1 MPNSPN
7 YPATTIA
14 ALSSASLSLLG
25 SLFLIITFS
34 KYRDFE
40 SSSRRLVVFL
50 STADICQALFFLL
63 IPLGDANQTACSY
76 FAMFGIWAALSSFCW
91 TILIAHFIWHTV
103 AFPSESRT
111 R

>member
-1 MPNSPN
+1 MVY

-50 STADICQALFFLL
+50 ATADVFQCLFFLF
-63 IPLGDANQTACSY
+63 IPLGEANQTACSY
-76 FAMFGIWAALSSFCW
+76 LSIFGIWAVLASFCW

-111 R
+111 RY